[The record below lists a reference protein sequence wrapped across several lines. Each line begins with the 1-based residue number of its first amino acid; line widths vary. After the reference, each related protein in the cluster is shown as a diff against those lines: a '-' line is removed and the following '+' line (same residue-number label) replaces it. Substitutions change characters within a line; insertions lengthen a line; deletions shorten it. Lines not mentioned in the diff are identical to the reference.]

1 MKKKSII
8 IIAVVVAIAI
18 IAGASFLIFSGS
30 LNSSNRGSSSSGSA
44 GLEYTLNDDGK
55 GYTLTSIGTCNSKSI
70 TVPSKY
76 EGKPVTAIGDGAFE
90 EADIKSISLP
100 NSVESIGARA
110 FYNCFSLK
118 TVELGK
124 SLKTIGDYAF
134 YDCYNIKK
142 LVLPD
147 SVAEIGAN
155 TFKYCFDEDM
165 DYNEYDN
172 GLYIGTKSNPYLV
185 LIDAKN
191 EQITA
196 CDVHPD
202 TVVIN
207 SGAFAYCYDLVSVT
221 MGDSVI
227 SMGDG
232 AFYDCTS
239 LTNLTLSDSL
249 TTFGNKMFYNCSSL
263 QYNAYDNALY
273 IGNEYNPYM
282 ILIKSVDTYISN
294 CTINRNT
301 RFICDSAFSGCYSLK
316 SITIPKSILG
326 IGSSAFA
333 YCSNL
338 ASIEVEESNT
348 KYQSINGN
356 LYDKNGRTL
365 LRYAGGKTGTSFT
378 IPASV
383 TTIESNAFSSCYNLE
398 TLTIPK
404 SVTTIKDAFGFY
416 TDLENFYYTGTVEDW
431 CKVDL
436 LDSYSNPMY
445 YAEQTYFNGSLLK
458 NAVIP
463 DSITYIDEYAFYA
476 CKTLESIEIGDS
488 VTTIGYCAFNH
499 CPSLKSVTIGAS
511 LDEMD
516 DGLFYGCDSLQDIT
530 VSKDNKTY
538 KSLYGNLY
546 NKDGTKLI
554 KYAPGKTDTSFTLPS
569 TVTSIAEYAFA
580 NCKSLMYITLNDSLE
595 NIDSYTFIGCSSLES
610 IEIPD
615 SVKSISCYVFQG
627 CTSLS
632 YIYIGKSVSDISSDV
647 FSNCPS
653 LTSIIVDENNKN
665 YKSVNG
671 NLYNKDETALI
682 KYAVGKTNNSFTLP
696 STVTRIE
703 SNAFQGA
710 VNLTG
715 VTLHDSLEYIGGD
728 AFEYCES
735 LTSIFIPDSVTYVG
749 GWAFYGCN
757 NITVRCEA
765 DSKPDDWSDSWDYL
779 YIYDLPVIWGCD
791 N

>member
-1 MKKKSII
+1 
-8 IIAVVVAIAI
+8 
-18 IAGASFLIFSGS
+18 
-30 LNSSNRGSSSSGSA
+30 
-44 GLEYTLNDDGK
+44 
-55 GYTLTSIGTCNSKSI
+55 
-70 TVPSKY
+70 
-76 EGKPVTAIGDGAFE
+76 
-90 EADIKSISLP
+90 
-100 NSVESIGARA
+100 
-110 FYNCFSLK
+110 
-118 TVELGK
+118 
-124 SLKTIGDYAF
+124 
-134 YDCYNIKK
+134 
-142 LVLPD
+142 
-147 SVAEIGAN
+147 
-155 TFKYCFDEDM
+155 
-165 DYNEYDN
+165 
-172 GLYIGTKSNPYLV
+172 
-185 LIDAKN
+185 
-191 EQITA
+191 
-196 CDVHPD
+196 
-202 TVVIN
+202 
-207 SGAFAYCYDLVSVT
+207 
-221 MGDSVI
+221 
-227 SMGDG
+227 MGDG
-232 AFYDCTS
+232 AFFECYE
-239 LTNLTLSDSL
+239 LTNLILSDSL
-249 TTFGNKMFYNCSSL
+249 TTFGNEMFYNCSSL

-383 TTIESNAFSSCYNLE
+383 TTIEDGAFSSCYNLE
-398 TLTIPK
+398 TLTVPK
-404 SVTTIKDAFGFY
+404 SVTTIKSGFGY
-416 TDLENFYYTGTVEDW
+416 NLELEKFYYNGTVEDW

-436 LDSYSNPMY
+436 LDSYSNPMNC
-445 YAEQTYFNGSLLK
+445 AEQTYFNGSLLK

-463 DSITYIDEYAFYA
+463 DSITYIDNYAFYG
-476 CKTLESIEIGDS
+476 CQTLESIEIGDS
-488 VTTIGYCAFNH
+488 VTEIGSSAFSYCS
-499 CPSLKSVTIGAS
+499 SLQSVTIGAS
-511 LDEMD
+511 LDEID
-516 DGLFYGCDSLQDIT
+516 YNLFYYCDSLQDIT

-546 NKDGTKLI
+546 NKDGSKLI
-554 KYAPGKTDTSFTLPS
+554 KYATGKTDTSFTLPS
-569 TVTSIAEYAFA
+569 TVTSIGDYAFE
-580 NCKSLMYITLNDSLE
+580 NCKSLIYITLNDSLE
-595 NIDSYTFIGCSSLES
+595 NIGDYAFRGCTSLES

-615 SVKSISCYVFQG
+615 SVTYLYGAFDNCSSLSYVYIG
-627 CTSLS
+627 KSLS
-632 YIYIGKSVSDISSDV
+632 YIWNC
-647 FSNCPS
+647 FSGCEV
-653 LTSIIVDENNKN
+653 LTNIIVDENNKN

-671 NLYNKDETALI
+671 NLYNKDETTLI
-682 KYAVGKTNNSFTLP
+682 KYAVGKTNNSFILP
-696 STVTRIE
+696 STVTKIE

-749 GWAFYGCN
+749 GWAFYGCD

-765 DSKPDDWSDSWDYL
+765 DSKPDDWSDSWDYFS
-779 YIYDLPVIWGCD
+779 YSYDLPVIWGCD